1 MRAGGVRGAGPLWW
15 PQGAALGVAPRGV
28 AVTGSP
34 WRSAQPRAREAR
46 GSPRRSVRTELPG
59 RPVSESA
66 CEELLL
72 KTALPSAW
80 RARLRG
86 ARGRPQ
92 PERRPPAWP
101 AG

>member
-1 MRAGGVRGAGPLWW
+1 M
-15 PQGAALGVAPRGV
+15 VAPGC
-28 AVTGSP
+28 GSGG
-34 WRSAQPRAREAR
+34 RAARCGRDGLPLAR

-80 RARLRG
+80 RAG
-86 ARGRPQ
+86 EAARSPGPSS
-92 PERRPPAWP
+92 A
-101 AG
+101 